1 MCHNFAGYAIYFGI
15 GIWHNIQQG
24 YVERLLFTELL
35 VEVSFVNTLI
45 KSQYFYKTRL
55 ISVGMRSALTSSLY
69 RKALLLGPTLRKDF
83 TGTTWFV
90 WVLCSPQLSLRK
102 AVPRKRA
109 LLKSAT
115 VRTDLMLVKVLRIHY
130 GIHKIPLKSKTIQK

>member
-1 MCHNFAGYAIYFGI
+1 MCHNLAGYAIYFGI
-15 GIWHNIQQG
+15 GIWHNIRQG

-55 ISVGMRSALTSSLY
+55 LSVGMRSVLTLY

-83 TGTTWFV
+83 TGTT
-90 WVLCSPQLSLRK
+90 
-102 AVPRKRA
+102 
-109 LLKSAT
+109 
-115 VRTDLMLVKVLRIHY
+115 
-130 GIHKIPLKSKTIQK
+130 